1 MICLLFDWKKEKN
14 NYLEEE
20 LSSSGIKYKSFDMPD
35 YNMLDR
41 TKKYRLF
48 ILYYKYLKLAFR
60 SLIQS
65 DRDDIMIC
73 VNFTSAIGM
82 GYMSRLMGKRRTIIA
97 LNMIAHQRPWPVEM
111 IRRSLYRPVMRTKNF
126 VITVNAEEYIAEY
139 SQRFQVQKQKF
150 FVLHDPVQPI
160 ITHNSLNGPN
170 TYVFTGGEAKR
181 DWDTLFKACRN
192 LPDIKFVCI
201 AREKYFGIK
210 TDVPANVELLFDTD
224 YRTFVDN
231 MKAASAIT
239 LPLNSQS
246 PAGLIVLLESAAL
259 YKPVIATKTPSTQNY
274 IKDGISGFLVEQGSV
289 EELTEK
295 IHILWNNKD
304 LQRSFSANLHEDLM
318 KNHST
323 KAYVSRLL
331 TIIEQSGFS
340 ELTKTKPLMNE

>member
-20 LSSSGIKYKSFDMPD
+20 LSSSGINFKSFDMPD

-48 ILYYKYLKLAFR
+48 ILYYKYLRLAFR
-60 SLIQS
+60 SLKQS
-65 DRDDIMIC
+65 HQDDIMIC
-73 VNFTSAIGM
+73 VNFTSAIGL
-82 GYMSRLMGKRRTIIA
+82 GYMSRILGKPRAIIA
-97 LNMIAHQRPWPVEM
+97 LNMIAHQRSWPVEM
-111 IRRSLYRPVMRTKNF
+111 IRRLLYRPVMRSKNF
-126 VITVNAEEYIAEY
+126 IITVNADVYIAEY

-160 ITHNSLNGPN
+160 ITNNSLNGHN

-192 LPDIKFVCI
+192 LPDLKFVCI

-210 TDVPANVELLFDTD
+210 TNVPANVEMLFDTD
-224 YRTFVDN
+224 YRTFVDK
-231 MKAASAIT
+231 MKAASIIT

-259 YKPVIATKTPSTQNY
+259 NKPVIVTKTPSTQNY
-274 IKDGISGFLVEQGSV
+274 IQDGVNGFLVEQGSV

-295 IHILWNNKD
+295 ISILWSNKE
-304 LQRSFSANLHEDLM
+304 LQERFSTNLHEDLM
-318 KNHST
+318 KNYST

-331 TIIEQSGFS
+331 TIIEESGFS
-340 ELTKTKPLMNE
+340 ELIKTIPLANE